1 MSAQH
6 NVLTIAQVEV
16 DFPIEPFEDIV
27 VIEQLKEDISEGGI
41 FLPGDH
47 RKFPCGRVVAAG
59 PGRVYSN
66 YLDASGEHKIG
77 HFVPNPV
84 KIGDWVIFGRY
95 QSGGEPIEWNG
106 RVFIM
111 ARAGDLG
118 GRSANGD
125 PVKIRLAAQ

>member
-1 MSAQH
+1 MSAT
-6 NVLTIAQVEV
+6 VSSLRETAPE
-16 DFPIEPFEDIV
+16 DFPLQPFEDIV
-27 VIEQLKEDISEGGI
+27 VIEQLKEDISAGGI

-47 RKFPCGRVVAAG
+47 RKFPGGRVVAVG

-84 KIGDWVIFGRY
+84 KVGDWVIFGKY
-95 QSGGEPIEWNG
+95 QSGGEPIELNG

-118 GRSANGD
+118 GKSISGE
-125 PVKIRLAAQ
+125 PVRIRLAAQ